1 MPQYIYRSA
10 HELARLI
17 RDGHATSVDI
27 VKEHV
32 DWIKERNGGL
42 NAIVALFEAEAL
54 ATAAERDRQTRDGSF
69 LGPLHGVPV
78 TIKEQFWI
86 QGKKS
91 TINATMH
98 KDFVAPEDA
107 VIVDRIRKS
116 GAVLLGHTNVC
127 RMLVDY
133 QVWGDIY
140 PEGKNPYNTDYT
152 PGGSTGGGAAALAAG
167 FSPLELGGDLGGSIR
182 VPSNF
187 CGLYG
192 LKPTEKTVP
201 LHGNIP
207 LPKNANTLLVHMT
220 QAGPL
225 ARTLDDIEILWKVI
239 VGPHE
244 NERDIAR
251 IEWRAPMKASL
262 SDYRI
267 AWVDGWADHPV
278 SSQVS
283 AAIKSLVVTLQQH
296 GGRVEHRTPEGN
308 LHEES
313 LDLWMGIFPYIVAQ
327 GAPWFVRPL
336 IKRDLNSRVLKG
348 VTKHRKEFD
357 RAFRMS
363 ANHYGEMMVRRNLMI
378 ARWEHFFAHSD
389 FLICP
394 VAFGPAYPRTQI
406 GTRLSYDGTDMVYAD
421 YVWPFVACFNA
432 SGHPALQIPLGLGKE
447 GLPLGVQIVGP
458 YWSEPELIAFAK
470 QVAKLTDGF
479 VKPAGYESRS
489 VYAVGSY

>member
-17 RDGHATSVDI
+17 RDGQATSVDI

-32 DWIKERNGGL
+32 DWVKERNSAL
-42 NAIVALFEAEAL
+42 NAVVALFEAEAL
-54 ATAAERDRQTRDGSF
+54 ATAAERDRQTRDGRF

-86 QGKKS
+86 RGKKS

-127 RMLVDY
+127 RLLADF

-140 PEGKNPYNTDYT
+140 PEGKNPYNTDHT
-152 PGGSTGGGAAALAAG
+152 PGGSTGGGAAAVAAG

-244 NERDIAR
+244 GERDIAR

-283 AAIKSLVVTLQQH
+283 AAIKRLVVTLQQH

-308 LHEES
+308 LHE
-313 LDLWMGIFPYIVAQ
+313 
-327 GAPWFVRPL
+327 
-336 IKRDLNSRVLKG
+336 
-348 VTKHRKEFD
+348 
-357 RAFRMS
+357 
-363 ANHYGEMMVRRNLMI
+363 
-378 ARWEHFFAHSD
+378 
-389 FLICP
+389 
-394 VAFGPAYPRTQI
+394 
-406 GTRLSYDGTDMVYAD
+406 
-421 YVWPFVACFNA
+421 
-432 SGHPALQIPLGLGKE
+432 
-447 GLPLGVQIVGP
+447 
-458 YWSEPELIAFAK
+458 
-470 QVAKLTDGF
+470 
-479 VKPAGYESRS
+479 
-489 VYAVGSY
+489 

>member
-1 MPQYIYRSA
+1 
-10 HELARLI
+10 
-17 RDGHATSVDI
+17 
-27 VKEHV
+27 
-32 DWIKERNGGL
+32 
-42 NAIVALFEAEAL
+42 
-54 ATAAERDRQTRDGSF
+54 
-69 LGPLHGVPV
+69 
-78 TIKEQFWI
+78 
-86 QGKKS
+86 
-91 TINATMH
+91 MH

-267 AWVDGWADHPV
+267 AWLDGWADHPV

-283 AAIKSLVVTLQQH
+283 AAIKSLVVTLQRH
-296 GGRVEHRTPEGN
+296 GSRVEHRTPEGN

-363 ANHYGEMMVRRNLMI
+363 ANHYGEMMLRRNLMV
-378 ARWEHFFAHSD
+378 ARWEHFFADSD

-394 VAFGPAYPRTQI
+394 VAFGPAYPRTQA

-421 YVWPFVACFNA
+421 YVWPFVACFNVRTSRTA
-432 SGHPALQIPLGLGKE
+432 DPAWAWQGRPA
-447 GLPLGVQIVGP
+447 VGNP
-458 YWSEPELIAFAK
+458 DRGSILERARVDRLRKTGGQAHRRICEARRLLSSRLVRPIAP
-470 QVAKLTDGF
+470 TMG
-479 VKPAGYESRS
+479 PAG
-489 VYAVGSY
+489 AVSGMSPRRGENRASSSLRTSFVTSFDVLMLAVIFHWRV